1 MHIIIERSLEKS
13 YELLQQEWKHKT
25 IKSKIYLLIMALSGI
40 SIAFAKNYAQ
50 QADGEYSYFSVIL
63 GTLFIT
69 YALTSLRFSY
79 AYKSAYLKNWK
90 YKLLKHIPYL
100 TTIKLTEETAL
111 ISNPEFTITYN
122 WDYFKHY
129 KTTAKSIFIYSTP
142 KSLGI
147 AIAVNEISEKER
159 FDLFNLLESK
169 GIRKV

>member
-13 YELLQQEWKHKT
+13 YELAQQEWKDKT
-25 IKSKIYLLIMALSGI
+25 IKSKIYLWIMALLGI
-40 SIAFAKNYAQ
+40 LIAFAKNYAQ
-50 QADGEYSYFSVIL
+50 HADGAYTYFNVIL
-63 GTLFIT
+63 GTIFIT
-69 YALTSLRFSY
+69 YALTSLRISY
-79 AYKSAYLKNWK
+79 TYKSAYFKDWK

-100 TTIKLTEETAL
+100 TTIKLTAETAS

-129 KTTAKSIFIYSTP
+129 KTVGKSIFIYSAP

-147 AIAVNEISEKER
+147 VIATNEISEKEHY
-159 FDLFNLLESK
+159 DLFNLLESK